1 MSKYR
6 QIIESKKYTF
16 EDTAFDRLM
25 QHRIYKVLLICNLY
39 DAFILEEDGRI
50 DERIFNEY
58 FSQNLRYPPIFIQA
72 HTVAEAFKVLK
83 NEPIDLIITMLTVEG
98 INAFKLAQK
107 IKESHPEKPIVV
119 LTPFSREVSLWL
131 EREDN
136 NAIDYVFCWLGNA
149 DILLAIIK
157 LIEDRMN
164 LKQDLEESGVQAILL
179 IEDSIRY
186 YSSYLPNIYK
196 IFFHQSKKA
205 INEGLNE
212 HQKMLLMRGRPK
224 ILLATNYNDAVQL
237 FDKYKENLIGVI
249 SDMSYKVDGVKDPNA
264 GAKLYKKVHAD
275 DKFMPF
281 LLQSNDVANEKVA
294 KELGVDFINKYSKSL
309 SVELRDYI
317 THNLAFGDFIFKN
330 PHTGEEICRAPD
342 LKILQEKLHAIPDET
357 IEFHIKRNDFS
368 KWMNARSL
376 FPLGRMFKYLTFNDF
391 DNIEEVRNFIYEVI
405 SIYRKYRGKGIIAKF
420 SRKNFDEYLIFSR
433 IGDGSLGGKARGL
446 AFLDMILKKHE
457 LSDKWEGIKL
467 NIPRTV
473 VLSSEVYDEFIESNN
488 LAKKAIENNSDKEI
502 LESFISCDLPTKAF
516 NELKTFISLTNGPIA
531 VRSSSKLEDS
541 HYQPFAGIYATY
553 MVPNIK
559 TNKKLTLKFLT
570 QAIKS
575 VYASIYYKSSR
586 AYMTATAN
594 MIDEEKMGV
603 ILQEVCGKQYGNIF
617 YPVISGVARSINFY
631 PIAPE
636 KTEDGI
642 VNIAFGLGK
651 YVVEGGQSLRFSPE
665 YPKKILQLSTPDMAL
680 RDTQKYFYAL
690 QLSED
695 SFKPSTDDGVN
706 LIKIPIKDVE
716 NESSF
721 LYAGSTYDYENHIIR
736 DGIMEGGKKII
747 TFSNVLQHNMFPFS
761 QILTELL
768 KICQKEM
775 GNPVEIEFAVNADVP
790 YGQPRIF
797 NVLQIRPIVE
807 NKENITLDLDNISNK
822 DIILKSSSALG
833 NGTIKNLY
841 DIVYIKPEKFNFA
854 KSIDV
859 AQEIEKINDVFI
871 KQNKNYIL
879 IGPGRW
885 GSSDHWLGIPVKWH
899 QISAAQLIVESGM
912 KNNRIDPSQG
922 THFFQ
927 NLTSF
932 RVGYFTVNPFLNEGF
947 YDVDYLN
954 ALPVEYEN
962 EHIRHVKFEKPL
974 VVKIDGK
981 NNIGVIY
988 KPDLIN

>member
-1 MSKYR
+1 MSNYR
-6 QIIESKKYTF
+6 QKIESKKYTF
-16 EDTAFDRLM
+16 EYTAFDRLM

-58 FSQNLRYPPIFIQA
+58 FSQNLRYPPVFIQA
-72 HTVAEAFKVLK
+72 HTVAEAFKILES
-83 NEPIDLIITMLTVEG
+83 EPIDLIITMLTVEG

-107 IKESHPEKPIVV
+107 IKENYQEKPIVV
-119 LTPFSREVSLWL
+119 LTPFSREVSLWV
-131 EREDN
+131 EREEKN
-136 NAIDYVFCWLGNA
+136 SIDYIFCWLGNT

-164 LKQDLEESGVQAILL
+164 LSHDVEEAGVQAILL

-196 IFFHQSKKA
+196 IFFHQSKKS

-224 ILLATNYNDAVQL
+224 ILLATNYNDAVIL

-249 SDMSYKVDGVKDPNA
+249 SDMSYKVNGLKEPHA
-264 GAKLYKKVHAD
+264 GILLYEKVHAE

-281 LLQSNDVANEKVA
+281 LLQSNDAANETIA
-294 KELGVDFINKYSKSL
+294 KSINVDFINKYSKSL
-309 SVELRDYI
+309 SLELHDYI

-330 PHTGEEICRAPD
+330 PITGEEICRAPD
-342 LKILQEKLHAIPDET
+342 LKILQEKVQIVPSET
-357 IEFHIKRNDFS
+357 IEFHVKRNDFS

-376 FPLGRMFKYLTFNDF
+376 FPLGRMFKYLTYNDF
-391 DNIEEVRNFIYEVI
+391 KSTEEVRGFIYEVI
-405 SIYRKYRGKGIIAKF
+405 SVYRKYRGKGIIAKF
-420 SRKNFDEYLIFSR
+420 SRKNFDEYLNFSR
-433 IGDGSLGGKARGL
+433 IGDGSIGGKARGL
-446 AFLDMILKKHE
+446 AFLDVILKKHE
-457 LSDKWEGIKL
+457 LSDKWDGIKVC
-467 NIPRTV
+467 IPRTV
-473 VLSSEVYDEFIESNN
+473 VLSAEVYDEFIVSNN
-488 LAKKAIENNSDKEI
+488 LNIKALEKNTDEEI
-502 LESFISCDLPTKAF
+502 LQMFINCDLPTKAF
-516 NELKTFISLTNGPIA
+516 NELKIFISLTNGPIA

-553 MVPNIK
+553 MVPNVK
-559 TNKKLTLKFLT
+559 TNKKLTLRFLT
-570 QAIKS
+570 QAVKS
-575 VYASIYYKSSR
+575 VYASVYYKGSR
-586 AYMTATAN
+586 AYMTATSN
-594 MIDEEKMGV
+594 MIDEEKMGI

-642 VNIAFGLGK
+642 VNMAFGLGK

-680 RDTQKYFYAL
+680 RDTQKEFYAL
-690 QLSED
+690 RLSED

-706 LIKIPIKDVE
+706 TVKIPIKEVE

-721 LYAGSTYDYENHIIR
+721 LFAGSTYDYENHIIR

-761 QILTELL
+761 KILTELL

-775 GNPVEIEFAVNADVP
+775 GNPVEIEFAVDADVP
-790 YGQPRIF
+790 SGQSKIF

-807 NKENITLDLDNISNK
+807 NKEKISIDLINIQNDK
-822 DIILKSSSALG
+822 VILKSNSVLG
-833 NGTIKNLY
+833 NGIIKNLF
-841 DIVYIKPEKFNFA
+841 DIVYIKPEDFNFS
-854 KSIDV
+854 KSIEI
-859 AQEIEKINDVFI
+859 AQEIEKINELFV

-912 KNNRIDPSQG
+912 KNYRIDPSQG

-932 RVGYFTVNPFLNEGF
+932 RVGYFTINPFLNEDF
-947 YDVDYLN
+947 YNIDYLN
-954 ALPVEYEN
+954 SLPIEFEN
-962 EHIRHVKFEKPL
+962 KHIKHVKFKKSLE
-974 VVKIDGK
+974 VKIDGK
-981 NNIGVIY
+981 NNCGVIF
-988 KPDLIN
+988 KPV

>member
-1 MSKYR
+1 MSNYR

-58 FSQNLRYPPIFIQA
+58 FSQNLRYPPVFIQA
-72 HTVAEAFKVLK
+72 HTVNEAFKVLK

-98 INAFKLAQK
+98 VNAFNFAQK
-107 IKESHPEKPIVV
+107 IKESYPEKPIVV
-119 LTPFSREVSLWL
+119 LTPFSREVSLWV
-131 EREDN
+131 EREEKN
-136 NAIDYVFCWLGNA
+136 SIDYIFCWLGNT

-164 LKQDLEESGVQAILL
+164 LLHDVEEAGVQAILL
-179 IEDSIRY
+179 IENSIRY

-196 IFFHQSKKA
+196 IFFQQSKKA

-224 ILLATNYNDAVQL
+224 ILLATNFNDAVVL

-249 SDMSYKVDGVKDPNA
+249 SDMSYKVNGVKEPHA
-264 GAKLYKKVHAD
+264 GVMLYEKVHAV

-281 LLQSNDVANEKVA
+281 LLQSNDANNEKVA
-294 KELGVDFINKYSKSL
+294 KKIGVDFINKYSKSL
-309 SVELRDYI
+309 LVELREYI
-317 THNLAFGDFIFKN
+317 THSLAFGDFIFKN
-330 PHTGEEICRAPD
+330 PNTGEEICRAPD
-342 LKILQEKLHAIPDET
+342 LKILQEKVLSVPDES
-357 IEFHIKRNDFS
+357 IEFHVKRNDFS

-391 DNIEEVRNFIYEVI
+391 ENINEIRNFIYDVI
-405 SIYRKYRGKGIIAKF
+405 RTYRKYRGKGIIAKF
-420 SRKNFDEYLIFSR
+420 SRKNFDEYLNFSR
-433 IGDGSLGGKARGL
+433 IGDGSIGGKARGL
-446 AFLDMILKKHE
+446 AFLDVILKKHE
-457 LSDKWEGIKL
+457 LSDKWEGIKVH
-467 NIPRTV
+467 IPRTV
-473 VLSSEVYDEFIESNN
+473 VLSIEVYDEFIESNN
-488 LAKKAIENNSDKEI
+488 LAKKAIETNSDEEI
-502 LESFISCDLPTKAF
+502 LQIFINCDLPTKAF

-553 MVPNIK
+553 MVPNVK

-570 QAIKS
+570 QAIKC
-575 VYASIYYKSSR
+575 VYASVYYKGSR
-586 AYMTATAN
+586 AYMTATSN
-594 MIDEEKMGV
+594 MIDEEKMGI

-642 VNIAFGLGK
+642 VSMAFGLGK

-680 RDTQKYFYAL
+680 RDTQKEFYAL
-690 QLSED
+690 QLSEN
-695 SFKPSTDDGVN
+695 SFKPSTDDGIN
-706 LIKIPIKDVE
+706 LIKIPVKNVE

-721 LYAGSTYDYENHIIR
+721 FYAGSTYDYENHIVR
-736 DGIMEGGKKII
+736 DGIIEGGKKII

-761 QILTELL
+761 KILSELL

-775 GNPVEIEFAVNADVP
+775 GNPVEIEFAVDADVP
-790 YGQPRIF
+790 SGQPRIF

-807 NKENITLDLDNISNK
+807 NKEKISIDLANIPNDK
-822 DIILKSSSALG
+822 VILKSNSVLG
-833 NGTIKNLY
+833 NGIIKNLF
-841 DIVYIKPEKFNFA
+841 DIVYIKPEDFNFS
-854 KSIDV
+854 KSVEI
-859 AQEIEKINDVFI
+859 AQEIEKINDVFV

-885 GSSDHWLGIPVKWH
+885 GSNDHWLGIPVKWH
-899 QISAAQLIVESGM
+899 QISAAQLIVESGI

-932 RVGYFTVNPFLNEGF
+932 RVGYFTINPYLDEDF
-947 YDVDYLN
+947 YNIDYLN
-954 ALPVEYEN
+954 SLSYKSEYKY
-962 EHIRHVKFEKPL
+962 IRHVDFEKSL
-974 VVKIDGK
+974 EVRIDGK
-981 NNIGVIY
+981 NNCGVIF
-988 KPDLIN
+988 KPF

>member
-6 QIIESKKYTF
+6 QIIESKKYIF

-25 QHRIYKVLLICNLY
+25 QRRIYKVLLICNLY

-50 DERIFNEY
+50 DEKIFNEY

-98 INAFKLAQK
+98 VNAFNLAQK
-107 IKESHPEKPIVV
+107 IKESYTEKPIVV
-119 LTPFSREVSLWL
+119 LTPFSREVSLWV
-131 EREDN
+131 EREEKN
-136 NAIDYVFCWLGNA
+136 SIDYIFCWLGNA

-164 LKQDLEESGVQAILL
+164 LNHDVEEAGVQAILL

-196 IFFHQSKKA
+196 IFFQQSKRT

-224 ILLATNYNDAVQL
+224 ILLATNYNDAIIL

-249 SDMSYKVDGVKDPNA
+249 SDMSYKVNGVKEPHA
-264 GAKLYKKVHAD
+264 GIMLYEKVHAE

-281 LLQSNDVANEKVA
+281 LLQSNDAANEKIA
-294 KELGVDFINKYSKSL
+294 KSINVDFINKYSKSL
-309 SVELRDYI
+309 SLELHDYI

-330 PHTGEEICRAPD
+330 PNTGEELCRAPD
-342 LKILQEKLHAIPDET
+342 LKILQEKVLTVSDET
-357 IEFHIKRNDFS
+357 IEFHVKRNDFS

-376 FPLGRMFKYLTFNDF
+376 FPLGRMFKYLTYNDF
-391 DNIEEVRNFIYEVI
+391 KSTEEVRGFIYEAI
-405 SIYRKYRGKGIIAKF
+405 SVYRKYRGKGVIAKF
-420 SRKNFDEYLIFSR
+420 SRKNFDEYLNFSR
-433 IGDGSLGGKARGL
+433 IGDGSIGGKARGL
-446 AFLDMILKKHE
+446 AFLDVILKKHE
-457 LSDKWEGIKL
+457 LSDKWEGIKVH
-467 NIPRTV
+467 IPRTV
-473 VLSSEVYDEFIESNN
+473 VLSVEVYDEFIESNN
-488 LAKKAIENNSDKEI
+488 LSKKAIEINSDEEI
-502 LESFISCDLPTKAF
+502 LQLFINCDLPTKAF
-516 NELKTFISLTNGPIA
+516 NELKTFISLTNGPMAI
-531 VRSSSKLEDS
+531 RSSSKLEDS
-541 HYQPFAGIYATY
+541 HYQPFAGIYTTY

-559 TNKKLTLKFLT
+559 SNKKLTLKFLT
-570 QAIKS
+570 QAIKC
-575 VYASIYYKSSR
+575 VYASVYYKGSR

-594 MIDEEKMGV
+594 MIDEEKMGI

-642 VNIAFGLGK
+642 VSIAFGLGK

-680 RDTQKYFYAL
+680 RDTQKEFYAL
-690 QLSED
+690 QLSEN

-706 LIKIPIKDVE
+706 IVKIPIKEVE
-716 NESSF
+716 NETSF
-721 LYAGSTYDYENHIIR
+721 LYAGSTFDYENHIIR
-736 DGIMEGGKKII
+736 DGIVEGGKKII

-761 QILTELL
+761 QILSELL

-775 GNPVEIEFAVNADVP
+775 GNPVEIEFAVDADVLE
-790 YGQPRIF
+790 GESRIF

-807 NKENITLDLDNISNK
+807 NKEKISINLNNISN
-822 DIILKSSSALG
+822 DNVILKSNSVLG
-833 NGTIKNLY
+833 NGIINNLF
-841 DIVYIKPEKFNFA
+841 DIVYIKPEGFNFA
-854 KSIDV
+854 KSVDI
-859 AQEIEKINDVFI
+859 AQEIEKINDLFV

-912 KNNRIDPSQG
+912 KDHRIDPSQG

-932 RVGYFTVNPFLNEGF
+932 RVGYFTVNPFLSEDF

-954 ALPVEYEN
+954 SLPIEFEN
-962 EHIRHVKFEKPL
+962 EYIRHVKFTKSI

-981 NNIGVIY
+981 NNCGVIF
-988 KPDLIN
+988 KPV